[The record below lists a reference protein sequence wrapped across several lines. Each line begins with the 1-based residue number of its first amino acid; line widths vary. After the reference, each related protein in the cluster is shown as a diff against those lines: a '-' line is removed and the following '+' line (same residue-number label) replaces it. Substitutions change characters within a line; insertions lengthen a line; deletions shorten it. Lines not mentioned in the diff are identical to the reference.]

1 MRRVLLLLPLL
12 VLAEPL
18 ASAAPACDGPA
29 DCCPAELADHVA
41 TPQTVSIGIVLV
53 GLYNLDEKAS
63 TWDADFYLYE
73 SWKPAPGFAPQTEIV
88 NEVDRHSQQFDDV
101 ELKNGTC
108 TRSRRIRSTLHTP
121 FNLRMFP
128 FDRQHVEL
136 QVSDANY
143 GAADLTYADKPYAF
157 GVDEVARAELSGW
170 EIAGDP
176 TFSRTTRAFQWEE
189 GAPKY
194 DYATVKLAVK
204 RHIAF
209 HLTRFFLPLFIIV
222 AVAFGV
228 FWVDP
233 EDLSSQIGIGVTCL
247 LAAIAFQF
255 AQGGNL
261 PEIAYLTLA
270 DRVYATCYVAIA
282 LALGESVYC
291 NALARSGRK
300 EDARKLDRFCRIAFP
315 AGIAFGVVLAFV
327 LSAHGG

>member
-1 MRRVLLLLPLL
+1 V
-12 VLAEPL
+12 
-18 ASAAPACDGPA
+18 CDGPA
-29 DCCPAELADHVA
+29 DCCPSELADHV
-41 TPQTVSIGIVLV
+41 PSRQTVGVGVVLV
-53 GLYNLDEKAS
+53 GLYNLDEKVS

-88 NEVDRHSQQFDDV
+88 NEVERHSQQFDNV

-108 TRSRRIRSTLHTP
+108 VRSRRIHSTLHTP

-128 FDRQHVEL
+128 FDTQKLEL

-143 GAADLTYADKPYAF
+143 AAEDLVYADKPFAF
-157 GVDEVARAELSGW
+157 GVDEVAKAELSGW
-170 EIAGDP
+170 KIDGDP
-176 TFSRTTRAFQWEE
+176 TFAHATRAFKWEE
-189 GAPKY
+189 GAPTY
-194 DYATVKLAVK
+194 DYATMRLSVR
-204 RHIAF
+204 RHITF
-209 HLTRFFLPLFIIV
+209 HLTRFFLPLLIIV

-282 LALGESVYC
+282 LALGESVYV

-300 EDARKLDRFCRIAFP
+300 EQGRKLDALCRVAFP
-315 AGIAFGVVLAFV
+315 AGIAIGTILAFI
-327 LSAHGG
+327 LSAHGGS